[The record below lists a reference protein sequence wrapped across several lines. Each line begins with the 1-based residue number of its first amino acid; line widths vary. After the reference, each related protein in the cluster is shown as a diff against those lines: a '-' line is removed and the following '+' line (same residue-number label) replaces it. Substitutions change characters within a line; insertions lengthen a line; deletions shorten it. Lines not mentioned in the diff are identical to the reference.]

1 MSVLVTGGCGYI
13 GSHTVL
19 RLLEQGEEV
28 IVIDNL
34 TNSSANVIEKIKQ
47 ISKKK
52 HIFFYEADIRDEQS
66 LQKIFSDHDIQSV
79 IHFAALKSIP
89 DSFRDKDKYIQ
100 VNIEGTSNIIKMVK
114 KYASKSL
121 IFSSSAS
128 VYGVPEILPI
138 REDEKLDPRNPYAE
152 TKIAGER
159 MSEQLFSDDPSKNI
173 YVLRYFNPVGAH
185 DSGLIGE
192 DPKHGSTNLVP
203 VISKVLQGELDT
215 LEIYGHDYET
225 KDGTGVRDYI
235 HITDLVDGH
244 IAALNHAKD
253 NEGNFGIFNLGT
265 GTGYSVFEIISEFE
279 KLTDMIIP
287 YEIKERRQGDVAE
300 CYADPSRANKIL
312 DWKAKHGLSK
322 MCKDAW
328 NWTSRGIH

>member
-34 TNSSANVIEKIKQ
+34 ANSSANVIEKIKQ

-52 HIFFYEADIRDEQS
+52 DIYFYKIDIRDEQL
-66 LQKIFSDHDIQSV
+66 LQKVFEQHDIQSV

-89 DSFRDKDKYIQ
+89 DSFRDTEKYIQ

-128 VYGVPEILPI
+128 VYGVPDTLPI
-138 REDEKLDPRNPYAE
+138 IEDEKLDPRNPYAE
-152 TKIAGER
+152 TKIAGEK
-159 MSEQLFSDDPSKNI
+159 MSEQLFSDDSSKNI

-185 DSGLIGE
+185 VSGLIGE
-192 DPKHGSTNLVP
+192 DPKNGSTNLVP
-203 VISKVLQGELDT
+203 VISKVLKGELDA
-215 LEIYGHDYET
+215 LEIYGNDYET
-225 KDGTGVRDYI
+225 SDGTGVRDYI

-244 IAALNHAKD
+244 IAAMNHAK
-253 NEGNFGIFNLGT
+253 NVNGYFGIFNLGT
-265 GTGYSVFEIISEFE
+265 GSGYSVFEIISEFE
-279 KLTDMIIP
+279 KLTDIIIP

-300 CYADPSRANKIL
+300 CYADPQKANKIL
-312 DWKAKHGLSK
+312 GWKAKYGLRK
-322 MCKDAW
+322 MCKDSW
-328 NWTSRGIH
+328 NWTNRVSQ